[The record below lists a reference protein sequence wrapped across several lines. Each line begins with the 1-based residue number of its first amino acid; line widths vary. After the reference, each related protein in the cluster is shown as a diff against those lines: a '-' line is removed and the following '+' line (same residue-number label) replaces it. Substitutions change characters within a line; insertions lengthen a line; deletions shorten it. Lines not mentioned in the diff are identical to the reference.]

1 LKSAAKGAPSGG
13 TVSKKKGGKGGENA
27 TTPVIGARASKGT
40 IGVYFNGLGSVTPI
54 ATVAIK
60 SRVDGELMAVNFR
73 EGDMVHKGDLL
84 IQIDQRP
91 YQVQLTQAEGQQM
104 KDQAT
109 LDNAPVDLTRY
120 EGLLKQNAIPEQQVA
135 NQRATVKEAEA
146 TVKADQGQVDNAN
159 LNLTYTRIAAPITG
173 KLGLRLVDAGN
184 IVHASDQNALVVIT
198 QMDPISVLF
207 TISEDQLPTVLQKMR
222 AGVKLAVE
230 AYDRDMKRR
239 LASGVLTTV
248 DNEIDQTTGTVR
260 LRATFDNQNN
270 ALFPSQFVNARLL
283 VEEKRGVLLL
293 PTAAIQR
300 SSSRVFVYLVKPDS
314 TVTVSNITTGT
325 AEGETTEITSGLKAG
340 DVVVMTGADK
350 LQEGSKVRVEIP
362 GEPSSAAAGKQQAG
376 RSGGGKRK

>member
-1 LKSAAKGAPSGG
+1 
-13 TVSKKKGGKGGENA
+13 
-27 TTPVIGARASKGT
+27 
-40 IGVYFNGLGSVTPI
+40 
-54 ATVAIK
+54 
-60 SRVDGELMAVNFR
+60 
-73 EGDMVHKGDLL
+73 
-84 IQIDQRP
+84 
-91 YQVQLTQAEGQQM
+91 
-104 KDQAT
+104 
-109 LDNAPVDLTRY
+109 
-120 EGLLKQNAIPEQQVA
+120 
-135 NQRATVKEAEA
+135 
-146 TVKADQGQVDNAN
+146 
-159 LNLTYTRIAAPITG
+159 
-173 KLGLRLVDAGN
+173 LGLRLVDAGN

-270 ALFPSQFVNARLL
+270 MLFPSQFVNARLL

-300 SSSRVFVYLVKPDS
+300 NSSRVFVYLVKPDS

-325 AEGETTEITSGLKAG
+325 AEGETTEITSGLKSG